1 MDVIQIN
8 VQITK
13 NPRQYEA
20 VRLGMEATVNR
31 NETAEDAIK
40 EATRRLNELYNEMY
54 MQKTKDG
61 AEDKKTQAKPAP
73 VHAPVPVPAP
83 ASAPASASAP
93 EPAPAQAQAPSELAA
108 AAAKVAKEVAAVKEI
123 IASIEEAAPEQEGEN
138 DERELLKFDDKR
150 LPKIIARIEKAKDD
164 KGRKEVLKNVVKYY
178 KLDEGAAKAIA
189 LAVKINQ

>member
-1 MDVIQIN
+1 MDVITIN

-40 EATRRLNELYNEMY
+40 EATRRLNELYDEMY
-54 MQKTKDG
+54 MQKTKDC
-61 AEDKKTQAKPAP
+61 AEVKKTQANKPAP
-73 VHAPVPVPAP
+73 EPEPAP
-83 ASAPASASAP
+83 APAPAP
-93 EPAPAQAQAPSELAA
+93 EPAPAQAPSELAA
-108 AAAKVAKEVAAVKEI
+108 AAAKAAEEVSAEKEI
-123 IASIEEAAPEQEGEN
+123 IAAIAAVAPTQEGEN

-150 LPKIIARIEKAKDD
+150 LPKIIARIEKAKDA
-164 KGRKEVLKNVVKYY
+164 KARNEVLKNVVKYY
-178 KLDEGAAKAIA
+178 KLDDGAAKAIA

>member
-1 MDVIQIN
+1 MDVITIN

-13 NPRQYEA
+13 SPRQYEA

-31 NETAEDAIK
+31 NETAEDTIK
-40 EATRRLNELYNEMY
+40 EATRRLNKLYDEMY

-61 AEDKKTQAKPAP
+61 VESKKTQAKPAQEP
-73 VHAPVPVPAP
+73 
-83 ASAPASASAP
+83 ASAP
-93 EPAPAQAQAPSELAA
+93 EPAPAQAPSELAA

-123 IASIEEAAPEQEGEN
+123 IAAIAEVAPEQEGEN

-150 LPKIIARIEKAKDD
+150 LPKIIARIEKAKDA
-164 KGRKEVLKNVVKYY
+164 KARNEVLKNVVKYY

-189 LAVKINQ
+189 LAIKINQ

>member
-1 MDVIQIN
+1 MDVITIN

-40 EATRRLNELYNEMY
+40 EATRRLNELYDEMY
-54 MQKTKDG
+54 TQKTKDG
-61 AEDKKTQAKPAP
+61 AEGKKTQAKPAP
-73 VHAPVPVPAP
+73 APAP
-83 ASAPASASAP
+83 AP
-93 EPAPAQAQAPSELAA
+93 EPAPDQAPSELAA

-123 IASIEEAAPEQEGEN
+123 IAAIAEVAPEQEGEN

-150 LPKIIARIEKAKDD
+150 LPKIIARIEKAKDA
-164 KGRKEVLKNVVKYY
+164 KARNEVLKNVVKYY